1 MVMTSEASSSTPR
14 EAFDPSDENRA
25 YPIANGAD
33 GVRNERDEA
42 LRKIKLLERNL
53 ANLRTSAA
61 KTARELE
68 LTNQEIVESARYR
81 LEAESWSDSEGEG
94 KPRDG
99 EDPSEGPRGR
109 ERLQAS
115 HWPVAA
121 AGGKKAEDSERLK
134 QATEGYCVQT
144 KALLRRSIAATD
156 VVVADMI
163 RARKDAGRHKAKSE
177 QLERTVYKLDAM
189 LKQSH
194 ARRHGQPQAKILLR
208 KWILRQKRTLVTAVV
223 RCWSAYTRQAITSR
237 VTAEAD
243 IRNRRCSALS
253 RTTLQSWRRCAEGP
267 RGQLASPSEPG
278 VDIATTT
285 QTAALEE
292 EIVLLK
298 ATRDQLEAD
307 KAGLRVEC
315 ERASKELRERETEL
329 RAVQEAAIGTSSL
342 ASDLAAERERSASL
356 EARLED
362 TAAKVAEFQA
372 MLERNQ
378 ARAPAMKEKASSV
391 TGESPDASPEV
402 EQLRT
407 RIEGLELELERAEGR
422 RRAGEEGLLIE
433 SSKEDEIED
442 TREKWAQYQK
452 TQLKLASLK
461 EDLQGQLRVNE
472 ELKASSSAEK
482 EAMLKELEGLR
493 AEMANL
499 AEANEELRR
508 AAEGLQARE
517 DQLNRRLALSR
528 EEAEVSKALLWFV
541 SVLHISRG
549 GMVGCAFW
557 RGRWFGQDQRARLA
571 EDLQSKVGELQ
582 DKLNAVEEEKKRSA
596 EALTSARDA
605 LMARVKGLEIQLKG
619 YEEERESSRSEKE
632 RMEEETEK
640 LKASL
645 YEVRKE
651 NERQA
656 KEAADSLDEAM
667 AKMERERQELRS
679 DKANLQKEIDE
690 ARARLEV
697 SEEQLRETQEVEER
711 TKVDNEKV
719 VESLRS
725 QLGSLREEHARSV
738 DEMNGSHQ
746 KEVESLTA
754 TVDALETKIRDMKVA
769 EEKGE
774 MADDE
779 QRRKL
784 QSELEELERRSA
796 EREAELE
803 REVAEMSRQ
812 LEAVKEELQ
821 EKASDLASRV
831 GRLEEQTAL
840 CDEAK
845 RELSTERTER
855 VAVEERSQKTE
866 EELQEVMA
874 RVEEADRKVSDLEEA
889 LKRALSEKAQLL
901 EENVVLGERIGA
913 FEESSAGEEA
923 LVSQL
928 NEAKA
933 QLQSLQADNQK
944 QVERM
949 EELEASK
956 KTLADDIWKQEVC
969 LKEAEEGRQKAET
982 ALHKTEAELSSSR
995 AQLEEMV
1002 VRAAGGVDA
1011 LENSKKRCEEL
1022 ERALREA
1029 TATGDAREQEMSQ
1042 ECSRLREAIAEMEG
1056 QLTEAIRLSEEKSEE
1071 MKSLQK
1077 TIDTLRETIH
1087 HGEGEKKAGR
1097 LLAAL
1102 KKSIDEVRSVVEG
1115 KESALATLEN
1125 QIGKLK
1131 SKLAEEDALQREL
1144 CKELEEARQE
1154 IELLKERAE
1163 IDTAVHEEVAGLQEE
1178 ADAAREH
1185 IADLNRQL
1193 NEAQDE
1199 ISRLTEAMREVEG
1212 SIEARAAS
1220 SDKLIN
1226 EQRESHAATV
1236 QNLEEDK
1243 RATEVIVKERGMEI
1257 ARLEELLK
1265 SAEGASEDLKGS
1277 VETLQRR
1284 LSEATEREA
1293 ASEAE
1298 LVGRVEGFEI
1308 MLALVPWEMY
1318 QFQ

>member
-1 MVMTSEASSSTPR
+1 MAITSGVSSGTPR

-25 YPIANGAD
+25 HPIANGAD
-33 GVRNERDEA
+33 VVRNERDEA
-42 LRKIKLLERNL
+42 LRKIQLLERNL

-94 KPRDG
+94 KARDG

-115 HWPVAA
+115 HWPVAAGDVSDYQTLEESFTGLVAGLKRLDNIRHSA

-208 KWILRQKRTLVTAVV
+208 KWILRQKRA
-223 RCWSAYTRQAITSR
+223 AITNR
-237 VTAEAD
+237 VMAEAD
-243 IRNRRCSALS
+243 IGNRRCSALS

-267 RGQLASPSEPG
+267 RAQLAAQSPLEPG

-315 ERASKELRERETEL
+315 ERTSKELRERETEL
-329 RAVQEAAIGTSSL
+329 WAAQEAAI
-342 ASDLAAERERSASL
+342 ASL

-378 ARAPAMKEKASSV
+378 AGASAKEEEEEASSV
-391 TGESPDASPEV
+391 TGGSPDASPEV

-407 RIEGLELELERAEGR
+407 RVEQLELELERAEGR
-422 RRAGEEGLLIE
+422 RRAGGEGLLIE
-433 SSKEDEIED
+433 SLKEDESED
-442 TREKWAQYQK
+442 TREKWAQYEEM
-452 TQLKLASLK
+452 QLELVSLK

-472 ELKASSSAEK
+472 ELKASSSAAK
-482 EAMLKELEGLR
+482 EAMVKELEGLR

-517 DQLNRRLALSR
+517 DELNRRLGLSR
-528 EEAEVSKALLWFV
+528 EEAE
-541 SVLHISRG
+541 
-549 GMVGCAFW
+549 
-557 RGRWFGQDQRARLA
+557 GQRTRLA
-571 EDLQSKVGELQ
+571 EELQ
-582 DKLNAVEEEKKRSA
+582 GKFDELQEKLNAVEEEKKRSA
-596 EALTSARDA
+596 EVLTSARDG

-619 YEEERESSRSEKE
+619 YEEERESSRSERG
-632 RMEEETEK
+632 RMEEEAEK

-645 YEVRKE
+645 DEVRKE

-656 KEAADSLDEAM
+656 KEAADSFDEAM
-667 AKMERERQELRS
+667 AKMERERQELTS
-679 DKANLQKEIDE
+679 DKATLQKEIDE

-697 SEEQLRETQEVEER
+697 SEEQLREAQEVAER

-725 QLGSLREEHARSV
+725 QLGSLREEHARSA

-746 KEVESLTA
+746 KEVETLTA

-774 MADDE
+774 KADDE

-803 REVAEMSRQ
+803 QEVAEMSRQ
-812 LEAVKEELQ
+812 LQAMEEELQ
-821 EKASDLASRV
+821 EKASDLASTV

-866 EELQEVMA
+866 AELQEVRLATGEELVIA

-889 LKRALSEKAQLL
+889 LKRVLSEKAQLL
-901 EENVVLGERIGA
+901 EENVALGERIGA
-913 FEESSAGEEA
+913 FEESSAEEEA

-949 EELEASK
+949 EELSASK
-956 KTLADDIWKQEVC
+956 KALADDIWKQEVC
-969 LKEAEEGRQKAET
+969 LKEAQEGRQKAET
-982 ALHKTEAELSSSR
+982 ALHKTEAELTSSR
-995 AQLEEMV
+995 AQLEEMAA
-1002 VRAAGGVDA
+1002 RAAGGVDA

-1022 ERALREA
+1022 ERALGEA
-1029 TATGDAREQEMSQ
+1029 TAAGDGRQQEMSQ

-1056 QLTEAIRLSEEKSEE
+1056 QLTEAIILSEEKSEE

-1077 TIDTLRETIH
+1077 TIDTLREAVH
-1087 HGEGEKKAGR
+1087 HGEGEKKAG
-1097 LLAAL
+1097 LLLGFLSETAL

-1115 KESALATLEN
+1115 KVSALATLEN

-1131 SKLAEEDALQREL
+1131 SKLAEEDVLQREL

-1154 IELLKERAE
+1154 IGLLKGRAE
-1163 IDTAVHEEVAGLQEE
+1163 IDTALREEVAGLREE

-1185 IADLNRQL
+1185 IADLTRQL
-1193 NEAQDE
+1193 KEAQDE
-1199 ISRLTEAMREVEG
+1199 ISRLTEAMRELER
-1212 SIEARAAS
+1212 SIEAR
-1220 SDKLIN
+1220 
-1226 EQRESHAATV
+1226 E
-1236 QNLEEDK
+1236 
-1243 RATEVIVKERGMEI
+1243 
-1257 ARLEELLK
+1257 
-1265 SAEGASEDLKGS
+1265 
-1277 VETLQRR
+1277 
-1284 LSEATEREA
+1284 
-1293 ASEAE
+1293 
-1298 LVGRVEGFEI
+1298 
-1308 MLALVPWEMY
+1308 
-1318 QFQ
+1318 